1 MSGTS
6 TWLAD
11 HVASLLPKTAASF
24 LPKATAGAC
33 IPASPWT
40 SYRTTCGPIG
50 NCCDSSRACH
60 YSCHGHAVCTGW
72 HKYYCW

>member
-6 TWLAD
+6 AWLAD
-11 HVASLLPKTAASF
+11 HVASLLPKTAASV

-40 SYRTTCGPIG
+40 SYRTTCGPVG

-60 YSCHGHAVCTGW
+60 YSCHGKAICTGW
-72 HKYYCW
+72 HKYFCW

>member
-6 TWLAD
+6 AWLAD
-11 HVASLLPKTAASF
+11 HVASLLPKTAARV

-40 SYRTTCGPIG
+40 SYRTTCGPVG

-60 YSCHGHAVCTGW
+60 YSCHGKAICTGW
-72 HKYYCW
+72 HKYFCW